1 MKLIYNAIKCNHCGE
16 ILVSYHRHDFKMC
29 SCEKVGVDGGT
40 EYLKRIGEQQDM
52 TELSQYDNIPYKEI
66 RKFVH
71 WGKNYTADNKLLP
84 RTKWIPL
91 ENLETEHLETLI
103 EMKLGSDFYKV
114 MFIKELQYRM
124 LDEEEI

>member
-1 MKLIYNAIKCNHCGE
+1 
-16 ILVSYHRHDFKMC
+16 MC